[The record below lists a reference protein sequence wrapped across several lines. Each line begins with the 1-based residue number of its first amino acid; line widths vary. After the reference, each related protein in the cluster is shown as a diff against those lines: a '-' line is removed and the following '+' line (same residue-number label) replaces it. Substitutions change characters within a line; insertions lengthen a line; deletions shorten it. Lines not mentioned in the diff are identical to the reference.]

1 MALLEKKTVGLF
13 YSYVL
18 NLLTVIS
25 LYRYIVGFLPEHQT
39 KIQVIFSVCVCRG
52 GGVSFS
58 FVTSSALLY
67 IDCVVTLRLINIHA

>member
-52 GGVSFS
+52 GGIILFC
-58 FVTSSALLY
+58 Y
-67 IDCVVTLRLINIHA
+67 IICFIIHRLRCYTPAH